1 MPHLDIIKDENL
13 HRAIAQTE
21 RVYGGG
27 EAFFA
32 LWEQMMIIFHIWLGA
47 WLTIIVIRVLY

>member
-13 HRAIAQTE
+13 HRAIAETE

-47 WLTIIVIRVLY
+47 CLTIIVIRVLY